1 MRFCTRRRPRR
12 GRQSARARPARAAG
26 GAERRCDERAQ
37 APGCCAMGQGAAA
50 PGPRPR
56 QATGGARPQTMR
68 PSGPRASGLGAPHS
82 ALLPPRQRPGAGGAH
97 PQRCGRAGSARRTA
111 RSCRPG
117 AGPAAGRCRTRP
129 HPGTP
134 AAPGARARARARA
147 SSRRLAAGVCRAV
160 SGAQPGAPG
169 ARSRQ
174 PQLAPAASWQ
184 ARSLARRIYGVRTST
199 AGIVVAGAKTGTRVR
214 LYRRDRVPDQGCS
227 PRVTATR
234 TTWFQAQRASPRL

>member
-12 GRQSARARPARAAG
+12 GLRAHVRAPHALPGARSAGATSARKL
-26 GAERRCDERAQ
+26 
-37 APGCCAMGQGAAA
+37 QGAVPWARE
-50 PGPRPR
+50 PRPR
-56 QATGGARPQTMR
+56 PRPATGGARPQTMR

-82 ALLPPRQRPGAGGAH
+82 ALLPPRQPEQRPGAGGAH
-97 PQRCGRAGSARRTA
+97 PRRCGRAGSARRTA

-129 HPGTP
+129 RPGTP
-134 AAPGARARARARA
+134 AALGARARTRARA